1 MSMGKNTVWL
11 TTTKIINTVITMLI
25 TMLLSRF
32 RTLEEYGTFSQINI
46 ITTVVTT
53 VFALGLPNCVNFFL
67 NRTEKKEEKQDF
79 LSAYFTLG
87 TIISIIIAVI
97 LFIAFPLLTSFFK
110 NDALNDYKFAV
121 LMFPWVNLFNSS
133 VENIYIAYN
142 KINLLIAYR
151 MSYAVILLVTVSIFS
166 AVGGSFYVYM
176 IVYMALQAVF
186 VLLLYIT
193 SYIISGKIRFN
204 FDKKIISE
212 ILKYS
217 IPLGISSI
225 ISTLNIELDK
235 IMVGRMF
242 TMEDLAIYT
251 NVAKELP
258 INILTISVT
267 ALLLP
272 KMVSLIQGKKESTAV
287 DLWGTSIL
295 ISSIIICFV
304 NMLLFVLSDSVIGVL
319 YSEKYLPGNA
329 IFKVYT
335 ITSLVKITSWQIIL
349 VSTKNTK
356 KILHIAIIALS
367 VNFVLNLIFMNLF
380 GMIGAAFATM
390 ISEFM
395 SVCIK
400 IYVSSKAIGYSFG
413 KMIPWM
419 KILAII
425 VLNIILGVL
434 IYGVYN
440 LFKIII
446 DNIYIG
452 AFISGLVALII
463 YAFIIIKPFKILWK
477 KMNAF

>member
-87 TIISIIIAVI
+87 SVISVIIALV

-110 NDALNDYKFAV
+110 NEALNDYKFAV

-304 NMLLFVLSDSVIGVL
+304 NMLLFVMSDSVIGVL

-329 IFKVYT
+329 VFKVYT

-367 VNFVLNLIFMNLF
+367 VNFVLNLIFMKLF

-390 ISEFM
+390 FSELVTIGLKLYF
-395 SVCIK
+395 
-400 IYVSSKAIGYSFG
+400 SSKAINISF
-413 KMIPWM
+413 KKILPWM
-419 KILAII
+419 S
-425 VLNIILGVL
+425 
-434 IYGVYN
+434 
-440 LFKIII
+440 LFKIITL
-446 DNIYIG
+446 NVLLGALATLVYALLKSNLANMYIG
-452 AFISGLVALII
+452 AILSAVIIFII
-463 YAFIIIKPFKILWK
+463 YVSIIIKPFKKLWVEFNK
-477 KMNAF
+477 N

>member
-53 VFALGLPNCVNFFL
+53 IFALGLPNCVNFFL

-142 KINLLIAYR
+142 KIKLLIIYR

-176 IVYMALQAVF
+176 IVYMVLQAVF

-193 SYIISGKIRFN
+193 TYIISGKIRFN

-217 IPLGISSI
+217 IPLGVSAI

-242 TMEDLAIYT
+242 SMEDLAIYT

-272 KMVSLIQGKKESTAV
+272 KMVSLIQNKKESTAV

-295 ISSIIICFV
+295 ISSFIICFV
-304 NMLLFVLSDSVIGVL
+304 NMLLFVLSDSVIGFL

-390 ISEFM
+390 ISEF
-395 SVCIK
+395 VTIGLK
-400 IYVSSKAIGYSFG
+400 LYFSSKAINISF
-413 KMIPWM
+413 KNIVPWI
-419 KILAII
+419 KLLKI
-425 VLNIILGVL
+425 VLLNVLLGIVATF
-434 IYGVYN
+434 IYYLLKSN
-440 LFKIII
+440 LT
-446 DNIYIG
+446 NMYIS
-452 AFISGLVALII
+452 ALISGVAIFII
-463 YAFIIIKPFKILWK
+463 YVIVVIKPFKKLWVQFNK
-477 KMNAF
+477 N